1 MDNFTANA
9 QTTGFLEIGGSVSGS
24 VADGR
29 DWIAVNLE
37 ADTAYRFEIDMGLP
51 FVQILSPDEITLM
64 NNTGDPEL
72 RSDQDNV
79 FVFSPQQSG
88 RHFISIG
95 ATFGTMGG
103 DLDNYV
109 IRANV
114 FQDDVPGDVT
124 THATLAPNTSVQAQM
139 DFGNDYDWFAVELTA
154 GEAAS
159 FELDGIT
166 LSDLSVRDANGESLA
181 SSDARASNKYV
192 TYIPDE
198 SGTFYVSARYA
209 VGYDRYAN
217 FFPNP
222 YSVTWVDAILPLT
235 EVGTLGNDTLLGNR
249 DDDFLNGLAGDDRL
263 AGDEGND
270 TLLGGDGNDR
280 LFGQEG
286 GDEIFGESGDDR
298 LNGSLGHDTL
308 NGGEGHDSLSAG
320 LGDDSLTG
328 DAGNDNIG
336 GGLGNDTIDAGD
348 GDDTVGGGSGNDLI
362 TGGLGDDFLSGGW
375 DRDTLDG
382 GDGHDTL
389 TGASGADYL
398 SGGAGDDI
406 VAGASG
412 NDRITGDAGNDRLS
426 GSAGDDRIDGGDGAD
441 QIGGGTGRDTII
453 GGAGDDQVGGG
464 KGDDSIQGGSG
475 NDDLSG
481 GSGADTIEGGDGNDT
496 VNGARGDDV
505 LSGGAGADHFEFTVA
520 KEGETDS
527 VLDFEDGVDLI
538 VIRFMAMDTPEPPT
552 APSSAAH
559 FETLGI
565 VDTASGVEISF
576 NGQTV
581 IVQDITA
588 AQLTVEDFTFL

>member
-1 MDNFTANA
+1 MDDFTANA

-37 ADTAYRFEIDMGLP
+37 ADTAYQFEIDMGLP
-51 FVQILSPDEITLM
+51 FVQILSPDEIPLM

-72 RSDQDNV
+72 RIDQDNV

-88 RHFISIG
+88 RHFISISSPYG
-95 ATFGTMGG
+95 PMGG
-103 DLDNYV
+103 DLDNYA

-124 THATLAPNTSVQAQM
+124 THATLAPNTFVQAHM

-159 FELDGIT
+159 FELDGIAF
-166 LSDLSVRDANGESLA
+166 SDLTVRDADGEILA
-181 SSDARASNKYV
+181 SSDARASNKFV
-192 TYIPDE
+192 TYTPDE

-217 FFPNP
+217 FFPIP
-222 YSVTWVDAILPLT
+222 YSVEWVDAILPLI

-249 DDDFLNGLAGDDRL
+249 DDDLLNGLAGDDRL
-263 AGDEGND
+263 TGDEGND
-270 TLLGGDGNDR
+270 TLLGGDDNDR

-286 GDEIFGESGDDR
+286 DDEISGDSGNDR

-320 LGDDSLTG
+320 LGDDSITG
-328 DAGNDNIG
+328 ESGDDNIG

-348 GDDTVGGGSGNDLI
+348 GNDTVGGGSGNDLI
-362 TGGLGDDFLSGGW
+362 TGGLGDDFLSGGR

-382 GDGHDTL
+382 GEGHDTL
-389 TGASGADYL
+389 TGASGADHL

-406 VAGASG
+406 LSGASG
-412 NDRITGDAGNDRLS
+412 NDRITGDEGNDRLS
-426 GSAGDDRIDGGDGAD
+426 GSAGDDLINGGDGAD
-441 QIGGGTGRDTII
+441 RIGGGTGRDTII

-464 KGDDSIQGGSG
+464 KGNDSIQGGDG

-481 GSGADTIEGGDGNDT
+481 GSGADTIEGGAGDDT
-496 VNGARGDDV
+496 VNGARGNDD
-505 LSGGAGADHFEFTVA
+505 LIGGVGADHFEFTVA
-520 KEGETDS
+520 QEGETDS
-527 VLDFEDGVDLI
+527 ILDFEDGVDHI
-538 VIRFMAMDTPEPPT
+538 VIRFMAIETPDVNIAPPAAEP
-552 APSSAAH
+552 
-559 FETLGI
+559 FETLRI
-565 VDTASGVEISF
+565 VDTASGAELSF
-576 NGQTV
+576 NGQIVTV
-581 IVQDITA
+581 QGITA
-588 AQLTVEDFTFL
+588 AQLTVDDFMFL